1 MDEAQLKDL
10 IERVLNRIELYSPE
24 ASDLVFK
31 TLKVE
36 SLLKYVRQIKGIAVG
51 FGQCEP
57 WVAVDIC
64 KNYLSYRPDM
74 MKKVA
79 KAIEV
84 NLSHFTQPTEENWD
98 FILETNLAAQI
109 AMCRLH
115 YRRIPSKL
123 PSSLKG
129 QAQYW
134 KKYYNTEGGKGDPEH
149 FIEVVKKWLR

>member
-64 KNYLSYRPDM
+64 KNYLKYRPDL
-74 MKKVA
+74 MKQVA
-79 KAIEV
+79 ETINVK
-84 NLSHFTQPTEENWD
+84 LSYFTLPKEEDWAW
-98 FILETNLAAQI
+98 ILETNIAAMI
-109 AMCRLH
+109 SFCRLH
-115 YRRIPSKL
+115 YRRIPKPL
-123 PSSLKG
+123 PKQNLDE
-129 QAQYW
+129 QWIYY
-134 KKYYNTEGGKGDPEH
+134 KKYYNTERGKATNDH
-149 FIEVVKKWLR
+149 WMDILS

>member
-1 MDEAQLKDL
+1 MDESQLKDL

-64 KNYLSYRPDM
+64 KNYLKYRPDL
-74 MKKVA
+74 MKQVA
-79 KAIEV
+79 DTANVK
-84 NLSHFTQPTEENWD
+84 LSYFTLPKEEDWAW
-98 FILETNLAAQI
+98 ILETNLAAMI
-109 AMCRLH
+109 SFCRLH
-115 YRRIPSKL
+115 YRRIPKPL
-123 PSSLKG
+123 PKQNLDE
-129 QAQYW
+129 QWIYY
-134 KKYYNTEGGKGDPEH
+134 KKYYNTERGKATNDH
-149 FIEVVKKWLR
+149 WMDVLS

>member
-24 ASDLVFK
+24 ASDVVFK

-64 KNYLSYRPDM
+64 KNYLKYRPDL
-74 MKKVA
+74 MKQVA
-79 KAIEV
+79 ETINVK
-84 NLSHFTQPTEENWD
+84 LSYFTLPKEEDWAW
-98 FILETNLAAQI
+98 ILETNIAAMI
-109 AMCRLH
+109 SFCRLH
-115 YRRIPSKL
+115 YRRIPKAL
-123 PSSLKG
+123 PKKNLDE
-129 QAQYW
+129 QWIYY
-134 KKYYNTEGGKGDPEH
+134 KKYYNTERGKATNDH
-149 FIEVVKKWLR
+149 WMDILS

>member
-64 KNYLSYRPDM
+64 KNYLKYRPDL
-74 MKKVA
+74 MKQVA
-79 KAIEV
+79 ETINVK
-84 NLSHFTQPTEENWD
+84 LSYFTLPKEEDWAW
-98 FILETNLAAQI
+98 ILETNIAAMI
-109 AMCRLH
+109 SFCRLH
-115 YRRIPSKL
+115 YRRIPKSL
-123 PSSLKG
+123 PKKNLDE
-129 QAQYW
+129 QWIYY
-134 KKYYNTEGGKGDPEH
+134 KKYYNTERGKATNDH
-149 FIEVVKKWLR
+149 WMDILS

>member
-64 KNYLSYRPDM
+64 KNYLKYRPDL
-74 MKKVA
+74 MKQVA
-79 KAIEV
+79 ETINVK
-84 NLSHFTQPTEENWD
+84 LSYFTLPKEEDWAW
-98 FILETNLAAQI
+98 ILETNIAAMI
-109 AMCRLH
+109 SFCRLH
-115 YRRIPSKL
+115 YRRIPKAL
-123 PSSLKG
+123 PKKNLDE
-129 QAQYW
+129 QWIYY
-134 KKYYNTEGGKGDPEH
+134 KKYNNTERGKATNDH
-149 FIEVVKKWLR
+149 WMDILS

>member
-1 MDEAQLKDL
+1 MDESQLKDL

-64 KNYLSYRPDM
+64 KNYLKYRPDL
-74 MKKVA
+74 MKLVA
-79 KAIEV
+79 DTTNVK
-84 NLSHFTQPTEENWD
+84 LSYFTLPKEEDWAW
-98 FILETNLAAQI
+98 ILETNIAAMI
-109 AMCRLH
+109 SFCRLH
-115 YRRIPSKL
+115 YRRIPKPL
-123 PSSLKG
+123 PKKNLDE
-129 QAQYW
+129 QWIYY
-134 KKYYNTEGGKGDPEH
+134 KKYYKCIYNA
-149 FIEVVKKWLR
+149 LN

>member
-64 KNYLSYRPDM
+64 KNYLKYRPDL
-74 MKKVA
+74 MKQVA
-79 KAIEV
+79 ETINVK
-84 NLSHFTQPTEENWD
+84 LSYFTLPKEEDWAW
-98 FILETNLAAQI
+98 ILETNIAAMI
-109 AMCRLH
+109 SFCRLH
-115 YRRIPSKL
+115 YRRIPKAL
-123 PSSLKG
+123 PKKNLDE
-129 QAQYW
+129 QWIYY
-134 KKYYNTEGGKGDPEH
+134 KKYYNTERGKATNDHWME
-149 FIEVVKKWLR
+149 ILS

>member
-64 KNYLSYRPDM
+64 KNYLKYRPDLI
-74 MKKVA
+74 KQVA
-79 KAIEV
+79 ETINVK
-84 NLSHFTQPTEENWD
+84 LSYFTLPKEEDWAW
-98 FILETNLAAQI
+98 ILETNIAAMI
-109 AMCRLH
+109 SFCRLH
-115 YRRIPSKL
+115 YRRIPKAL
-123 PSSLKG
+123 PKKNLDE
-129 QAQYW
+129 QWIYY
-134 KKYYNTEGGKGDPEH
+134 KKYYNTERGKATNDH
-149 FIEVVKKWLR
+149 WMDILS

>member
-1 MDEAQLKDL
+1 MDESQLKDL

-64 KNYLSYRPDM
+64 KNYLKYRPDL
-74 MKKVA
+74 MKQVA
-79 KAIEV
+79 DTANVK
-84 NLSHFTQPTEENWD
+84 LSYFTLPKEEDWAW
-98 FILETNLAAQI
+98 ILETNIAAMI
-109 AMCRLH
+109 SFCRLH
-115 YRRIPSKL
+115 YRRIPKPL
-123 PSSLKG
+123 PKQNLDE
-129 QAQYW
+129 QWIYY
-134 KKYYNTEGGKGDPEH
+134 KKYYNTERGKATNDH
-149 FIEVVKKWLR
+149 WMDVLS

>member
-1 MDEAQLKDL
+1 MDEKQLKDL

-64 KNYLSYRPDM
+64 KNYLKYRPDL
-74 MKKVA
+74 MKQVA
-79 KAIEV
+79 ETINVK
-84 NLSHFTQPTEENWD
+84 LSYFTLPKEEDWAW
-98 FILETNLAAQI
+98 ILETNLAAMI
-109 AMCRLH
+109 SFCRLH
-115 YRRIPSKL
+115 YRRIPKPL
-123 PSSLKG
+123 PKQNLDE
-129 QAQYW
+129 QWIYY
-134 KKYYNTEGGKGDPEH
+134 KKYYNTERGKATNDHWME
-149 FIEVVKKWLR
+149 ILS

>member
-10 IERVLNRIELYSPE
+10 IERVLNKIELYSPE

-64 KNYLSYRPDM
+64 KNYLKYRPDL
-74 MKKVA
+74 MKQVA
-79 KAIEV
+79 DTANVK
-84 NLSHFTQPTEENWD
+84 LSYFTLPKEEDWAW
-98 FILETNLAAQI
+98 ILETNIAAMI
-109 AMCRLH
+109 SFCRLH
-115 YRRIPSKL
+115 YRRIPKAL
-123 PSSLKG
+123 PKKNLDE
-129 QAQYW
+129 QWIYY
-134 KKYYNTEGGKGDPEH
+134 KKYYNTERGKATNDH
-149 FIEVVKKWLR
+149 WMDILS

>member
-1 MDEAQLKDL
+1 MDESQLKDL

-64 KNYLSYRPDM
+64 KNYLKYRPDL
-74 MKKVA
+74 MKQVA
-79 KAIEV
+79 DTINVK
-84 NLSHFTQPTEENWD
+84 LSYFTLPKEEDWAW
-98 FILETNLAAQI
+98 ILETNIAAMI
-109 AMCRLH
+109 SFCRLH
-115 YRRIPSKL
+115 YRRIPKAL
-123 PSSLKG
+123 PKKNLDE
-129 QAQYW
+129 QWIYY
-134 KKYYNTEGGKGDPEH
+134 KKYYNTERGKATNDHWME
-149 FIEVVKKWLR
+149 ILS

>member
-64 KNYLSYRPDM
+64 KNYLKYRPDL
-74 MKKVA
+74 MKQVA
-79 KAIEV
+79 DTTNVK
-84 NLSHFTQPTEENWD
+84 LSYFTLPKEEDWAW
-98 FILETNLAAQI
+98 ILETNIAAMI
-109 AMCRLH
+109 SFCRLH
-115 YRRIPSKL
+115 YRRIPKAL
-123 PSSLKG
+123 PKKNLDE
-129 QAQYW
+129 QWIYY
-134 KKYYNTEGGKGDPEH
+134 KKYYNTERGKATNDH
-149 FIEVVKKWLR
+149 WMDILS

>member
-10 IERVLNRIELYSPE
+10 IERVLNKIELYSPE

-64 KNYLSYRPDM
+64 KNYLKYRPDL
-74 MKKVA
+74 MKQVA
-79 KAIEV
+79 DTINVK
-84 NLSHFTQPTEENWD
+84 LSYFTLPKEEDWAW
-98 FILETNLAAQI
+98 ILETNIAAMI
-109 AMCRLH
+109 SFCRLH
-115 YRRIPSKL
+115 YRRIPKAL
-123 PSSLKG
+123 PKKNLDE
-129 QAQYW
+129 QWIYY
-134 KKYYNTEGGKGDPEH
+134 KKYYNTERGKATNDHWME
-149 FIEVVKKWLR
+149 ILS

>member
-1 MDEAQLKDL
+1 MDESQLKDL

-64 KNYLSYRPDM
+64 KNYLKYRPDL
-74 MKKVA
+74 MKQVA
-79 KAIEV
+79 ETINVK
-84 NLSHFTQPTEENWD
+84 LSYFTLPKEEDWAW
-98 FILETNLAAQI
+98 ILETNIAAMI
-109 AMCRLH
+109 SFCRLH
-115 YRRIPSKL
+115 YRRIPKAL
-123 PSSLKG
+123 PKKNLDE
-129 QAQYW
+129 QWIYY
-134 KKYYNTEGGKGDPEH
+134 KKYYNTERGKATNDH
-149 FIEVVKKWLR
+149 WMDILS